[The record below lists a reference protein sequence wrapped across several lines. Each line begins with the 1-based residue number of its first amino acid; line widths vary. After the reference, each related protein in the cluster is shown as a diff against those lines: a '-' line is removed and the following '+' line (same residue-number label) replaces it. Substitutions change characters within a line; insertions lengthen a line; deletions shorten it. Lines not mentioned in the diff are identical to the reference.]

1 MGSVLGQAN
10 YQDDWGEHTQ
20 NCTAIFFK
28 IPGEH
33 IFENE
38 RGDMELQLN
47 CSKFEQAILA
57 STFISIPVKATDD
70 EKEQSIFLIVFKKLL
85 MKKLMRQNYQLKYL
99 LIHLEI

>member
-1 MGSVLGQAN
+1 MYYLHPKQAN

-85 MKKLMRQNYQLKYL
+85 MKKLMTKLPMKYL